1 MLQPTMEVRKKIVRG
16 IRIFRPEVIICG
28 DPNLVWAGDSY
39 INHPDHRAA
48 AMAAVDAIFPAA
60 GQPNMFEEL
69 SSENIT
75 AFKPRKVYASGTA
88 VDNQLVLSIDDTMD
102 IKLKALL
109 AHQSQFKGKD
119 PSDSVRDRAAK
130 LAEEHDMM
138 YAETFRVTI
147 LETDELWDK
156 YHGDAVDR
164 HPGA

>member
-1 MLQPTMEVRKKIVRG
+1 
-16 IRIFRPEVIICG
+16 
-28 DPNLVWAGDSY
+28 
-39 INHPDHRAA
+39 
-48 AMAAVDAIFPAA
+48 MAAVDAIFPAA